1 MILHIGR
8 VILVIIEV
16 LVIFNLL
23 IVVHE
28 LGHFLA
34 ARWRGLYIEKFG
46 VWFGQ
51 PLWKKTIN
59 GVQYSLGSLP
69 FGGFVALPQLA
80 PMDIIEG
87 KADVDREQLPPISA
101 LDKIIVAV
109 AGPFFSLLLAFVF
122 AATVWVVGYPV
133 SESDMTTVVG
143 YIMPDSP
150 AEKVGLRPGDKILE
164 VDGRRV
170 TRFLGMNDSVSWAVV
185 RSEGETVPVKFE
197 RDGKVETVQVE
208 PYKAETSGWRRK
220 SVRQLLILPAETAIV
235 DKVEP
240 NSPAAAAGLR
250 PRDIIR
256 GFNHTPIYN
265 PLALLEYIKKHPD
278 ETLTLEVE
286 RNGSRFELPVKPVPL
301 PTEQTEGKVKMQL
314 RIGIAWD
321 ASGQMSIAHP
331 SPIELIYNSVT
342 STLNTLGAVAS
353 PKSDIKL
360 QHLSGPI
367 GIGRI
372 YYLFFV
378 SERGWQLALWLSVVL
393 NVNLAILNMLPIP
406 VLDGGHILFGLI
418 ESVRRKPLNIR
429 VLEVVQGVCTVLIIG
444 AIAYISFFDVQDLPF
459 VKHVLDKYA
468 PQSQTKDRDAP

>member
-1 MILHIGR
+1 
-8 VILVIIEV
+8 
-16 LVIFNLL
+16 
-23 IVVHE
+23 
-28 LGHFLA
+28 
-34 ARWRGLYIEKFG
+34 
-46 VWFGQ
+46 
-51 PLWKKTIN
+51 
-59 GVQYSLGSLP
+59 
-69 FGGFVALPQLA
+69 
-80 PMDIIEG
+80 
-87 KADVDREQLPPISA
+87 
-101 LDKIIVAV
+101 
-109 AGPFFSLLLAFVF
+109 VF
-122 AATVWVVGYPV
+122 AAIVWIVGYPV
-133 SESDMTTVVG
+133 SESDTTTVVG

-164 VDGRRV
+164 VDGKRV

-197 RDGKVETVQVE
+197 RDGQVQTVQVE
-208 PYKAETSGWRRK
+208 PYKAETRGWRRK
-220 SVRQLLILPAETAIV
+220 SVRQLLILPAETAII

-240 NSPAAAAGLR
+240 NTPAVAAGLR
-250 PRDIIR
+250 SRDIIR

-265 PLALLEYIKKHPD
+265 PVALLEYIKKHPD
-278 ETLTLEVE
+278 ETLALEVE
-286 RNGSRFELPVKPVPL
+286 RSGSRFEVPVKPVPL
-301 PTEQTEGKVKMQL
+301 PTDGKMQP
-314 RIGIAWD
+314 RIGIQWD
-321 ASGQMSIAHP
+321 TSGQMSIAHP
-331 SPIELIYNSVT
+331 NPVELVHNSVT
-342 STLNTLGAVAS
+342 STFNTLGAVAS

-418 ESVRRKPLNIR
+418 ESIRRKPLNMR

-459 VKHVLDKYA
+459 VKSVLDKYA
-468 PQSQTKDRDAP
+468 PQSQTKNRDVP